1 MGHHKKGGE
10 SRNAPK
16 ASFFSYGEFF
26 LYIEMQKC
34 YNTTMQIWFIGRTLA
49 SQAGEAGSTPVICF
63 LYGVLAQLGARNIRI
78 VEAVGSNPICS
89 IICGK
94 EGPTKWED
102 SLSPGRRPRN
112 KKSELGNKS
121 GFYFL

>member
-1 MGHHKKGGE
+1 MSSHFKTSVVYYE
-10 SRNAPK
+10 
-16 ASFFSYGEFF
+16 Y
-26 LYIEMQKC
+26 
-34 YNTTMQIWFIGRTLA
+34 LA
-49 SQAGEAGSTPVICF
+49 RFCQLGA
-63 LYGVLAQLGARNIRI
+63 LAQLGARLNGIQK
-78 VEAVGSNPICS
+78 AVGSNPICS

-94 EGPTKWED
+94 EGPTKWEDSLSLGRRPRTEFVLKRVCSFICGKEGSTKWED